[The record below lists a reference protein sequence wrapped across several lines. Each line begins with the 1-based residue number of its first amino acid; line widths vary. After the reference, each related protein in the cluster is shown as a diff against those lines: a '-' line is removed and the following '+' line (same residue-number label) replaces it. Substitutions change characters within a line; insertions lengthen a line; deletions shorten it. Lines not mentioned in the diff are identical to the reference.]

1 MFWGENISCL
11 QDSLQEVDQQTK
23 YPKFSIRSPHDTI
36 WFSNQNNYEKWKL
49 CEFSE
54 LSKQFGCKLHV
65 DQSHIQLFLC
75 AFGKVMLLSIRLKK
89 INVTSGVRL
98 VYFWLVKKIRV
109 VVFVFKF
116 MLHRKRKKKPKW
128 DLGISKDGNEG
139 QNWTW
144 GQVKR
149 WTQDKPT
156 LKSLETVFKCWQEKE
171 RIDRFEEFSQN
182 IVTLRSSGYNRKL
195 LTENHIDTLDWSL
208 NRSGITFHIFTTVFI
223 V

>member
-1 MFWGENISCL
+1 MLHPGSDLFISGL
-11 QDSLQEVDQQTK
+11 WK
-23 YPKFSIRSPHDTI
+23 RSG
-36 WFSNQNNYEKWKL
+36 
-49 CEFSE
+49 
-54 LSKQFGCKLHV
+54 LSF
-65 DQSHIQLFLC
+65 
-75 AFGKVMLLSIRLKK
+75 
-89 INVTSGVRL
+89 
-98 VYFWLVKKIRV
+98 
-109 VVFVFKF
+109 FVFKF
-116 MLHRKRKKKPKW
+116 MLPWKRKKKPKW

-149 WTQDKPT
+149 WTLDKPT

-182 IVTLRSSGYNRKL
+182 IVTLRSSGYNSKL

-208 NRSGITFHIFTTVFI
+208 NRSGITFHILTTVFI

>member
-1 MFWGENISCL
+1 MFWGEDISCL

-36 WFSNQNNYEKWKL
+36 WFSNQNNYQKWKS

-54 LSKQFGCKLHV
+54 LSKQWGCKLHV
-65 DQSHIQLFLC
+65 DQSLIQLFLC

-89 INVTSGVRL
+89 IMLHPGSDLFISGLWKRSGL
-98 VYFWLVKKIRV
+98 SF
-109 VVFVFKF
+109 FVFKF
-116 MLHRKRKKKPKW
+116 MLPWKRKKKPKW

-149 WTQDKPT
+149 WTLDKPT

-182 IVTLRSSGYNRKL
+182 IVTLRSSG
-195 LTENHIDTLDWSL
+195 
-208 NRSGITFHIFTTVFI
+208 
-223 V
+223 